1 VSLSFTFKKRFLGI
15 ENTKIS
21 KSMCVIFRE
30 FKFRIYLWKMKG
42 EKSGSGREKGKRK
55 KEKGKVA

>member
-1 VSLSFTFKKRFLGI
+1 
-15 ENTKIS
+15 
-21 KSMCVIFRE
+21 MCVIFRE

-42 EKSGSGREKGKRK
+42 EKSGSE